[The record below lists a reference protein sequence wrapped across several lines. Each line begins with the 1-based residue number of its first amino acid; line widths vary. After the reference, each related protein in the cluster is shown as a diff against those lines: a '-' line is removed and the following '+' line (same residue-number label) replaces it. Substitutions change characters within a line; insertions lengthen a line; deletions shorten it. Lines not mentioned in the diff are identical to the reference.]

1 MPLNSFGK
9 GRGRMNDVRF
19 YDTCSLLLAGE
30 SLFEEGKP
38 AFKVSSITFK
48 ELERI
53 KTAANKDAD
62 VKYSARLLLH
72 LFDTYPDRYEVIIH
86 KQEYENCITQCSLEI
101 NDDTRILSDAIYANS
116 NDDVIFVTNDL
127 SLKHIANLFFS
138 EAMIESVDEESD
150 TYTGYLEVTADEASL
165 AEFYQDTK
173 QNQFNLLC
181 GQYLI
186 LRNQEGEVVD
196 LRVWT
201 GEDHR
206 YLNTKPFNSNWF
218 GKVEPYQGD
227 IYQKL
232 LFDSLRSNKITL
244 VKGPAGSGKSFIS
257 LGYLMSAVE
266 HHNLDKII
274 VFCNTVATANSAKL
288 GFYPGTRLEKLLDSQ
303 IGNFLIGKFGGLDGV
318 QQLIG
323 NGKLELLPLS
333 DIRGFDTSNMKAGVY
348 ITEAQNLDRSLIKL
362 ALQRIGEDSICVID
376 GDNKQQVDLKAY
388 EGYNNGIRAVSKA
401 FRGEDIYGEIELQKI
416 YRSRIAQISER
427 IC

>member
-1 MPLNSFGK
+1 
-9 GRGRMNDVRF
+9 MNDIRF

-244 VKGPAGSGKSFIS
+244 VKGPAGSGKTQVSLSYLIS
-257 LGYLMSAVE
+257 RLE
-266 HHNLDKII
+266 HHTLDKIVI
-274 VFCNTVATANSAKL
+274 FCNTVATANSAKL
-288 GFYPGTRLEKLLDSQ
+288 GFYPGTKNEKLLDSQ
-303 IGNFLIGKFGGLDGV
+303 IGNLLSSKLGGRSGVEQFIANEKLI
-318 QQLIG
+318 
-323 NGKLELLPLS
+323 LLPFA
-333 DIRGFDTSNMKAGVY
+333 DIRGYDTNGMNAGIY
-348 ITEAQNLDRSLIKL
+348 ISEAQNLDRTLMKL
-362 ALQRIGEDSICVID
+362 ALQRVGEDCVCIID
-376 GDNKQQVDLKAY
+376 GDERSQVDLPAY
-388 EGYNNGIRAVSKA
+388 QGANNGMRRISKA
-401 FRGEDIYGEIELQKI
+401 FRGKPIYGEIQLNNI
-416 YRSRIAQISER
+416 YRSEIAKIAEAM
-427 IC
+427 